1 MAGFFLSLSPQ
12 PCLFPLLPILK
23 VKVKSVS
30 RVRLFATWW
39 TVASQAPPSMGF
51 SRQEYWSEEYWSGL
65 PFPSPGNLPD
75 PGIEPGSPASQA
87 DALPSQPPG
96 EPILGLPKLRLYSLC
111 LGGEFRHHWYHLCE
125 ADNFYKLQNVSEL
138 LFSPEILL
146 ERLKSDF
153 KAILY

>member
-51 SRQEYWSEEYWSGL
+51 SRQEYCCEGVKNTGVGCHFLLQGIFLTQGSNLGL
-65 PFPSPGNLPD
+65 LHRRQMLYPLSHQ
-75 PGIEPGSPASQA
+75 GSPSWASLNSA
-87 DALPSQPPG
+87 CTPSALG
-96 EPILGLPKLRLYSLC
+96 ENSGTSGTIYVKQITFTN
-111 LGGEFRHHWYHLCE
+111 FRMFQNCFFLLK
-125 ADNFYKLQNVSEL
+125 FYW
-138 LFSPEILL
+138 
-146 ERLKSDF
+146 RG
-153 KAILY
+153 